1 MDQGSTFE
9 LFMTAKKVGNLTS
22 GRTKPKEPASTQGD
36 ILLRELSQWSAGGKP
51 VLAVM
56 TETRLPGNVTDG
68 SAGLVPPGEPPLP
81 PGEPPVDPPLPP
93 VEPPLPPEELAAL
106 VVTVTPLVVIDVAIE
121 DEVMQMGHKIADK
134 SPPKSPALI

>member
-1 MDQGSTFE
+1 VNQGSTFE

-56 TETRLPGNVTDG
+56 TETRLPGTVTDG

-81 PGEPPVDPPLPP
+81 PVDPPLPP
-93 VEPPLPPEELAAL
+93 AEPPLPPEELAAL